1 MSATRL
7 AHRRALTI
15 DIGRTIDGFSR
26 GQIGYPSAK
35 KHLTAIFE
43 VPTSRVAGDDIGPY
57 VGRVLELIRQGDMQ
71 REEAITKLVDMA
83 MSFDGVDVSA

>member
-7 AHRRALTI
+7 AHRWILTI

-26 GQIGYPSAK
+26 GHTSYSSAK
-35 KHLTAIFE
+35 KRLTAIFE
-43 VPTSRVAGDDIGPY
+43 VPTSRVAGDDVGPY
-57 VGRVLELIRQGDMQ
+57 VGRILELIRLGEMK